1 MTARVLVTIVS
12 YNSSIYLRA
21 CLESLKVQT
30 FRDFRIAVWDNA
42 SGDETPSII
51 KDYQDCVG
59 FSHFSDRNLGFCDAH
74 NRLIDT
80 AISDYVLVLNPDV
93 NLDPRFLAKMVEAM
107 DKDPKAGSATGKL
120 YRQSTAPGPAGRSS
134 EERIL
139 DSTGIYFTP
148 NQRHFDRGSNE
159 IDTGQYEKPEYV
171 FGASGAAAF
180 YRRAMLNDIRK
191 GTEYFDASFFA
202 YREDADLAWRALWMG
217 WQCRYVPDAIAYHV
231 RQVVP
236 ANRSTLPA
244 IINMHSFKN
253 RFLLRVKNMDAGTY
267 LRFFIPITARDL
279 AALLYVVVKEHS
291 SLPGIPKMLRAVP
304 QAWAWRN
311 SIQSRK
317 RASARE
323 IRRWFSYTPVSKPLE
338 TPESILNMQRDR
350 A

>member
-1 MTARVLVTIVS
+1 MTARVLVSIVS
-12 YNSSIYLRA
+12 HNSGAYLRA

-51 KDYQDCVG
+51 KNHQDCVR
-59 FSHFSDRNLGFCDAH
+59 FSHFSDRNLGFCEAH
-74 NRLIDT
+74 NRLIHA
-80 AISDYVLVLNPDV
+80 AISEYVLVLNPDV
-93 NLDPRFLAKMVEAM
+93 ILDPCFLAKMVEAM
-107 DKDPKAGSATGKL
+107 DQDPKAGSATGKL
-120 YRQSTAPGPAGRSS
+120 YRQTTASGPERRSS
-134 EERIL
+134 DERIL

-159 IDTGQYEKPEYV
+159 IDAGQYEKPEYV

-180 YRRAMLNDIRK
+180 YRRAMLDDIRK
-191 GTEYFDASFFA
+191 ETEYFDASFFA

-231 RQVVP
+231 RQVLP

-304 QAWAWRN
+304 HAWAWRK

-317 RASARE
+317 RATARE
-323 IRRWFSYTPVSKPLE
+323 IRQWFAYTPVSKPLE
-338 TPESILNMQRDR
+338 PEEPTSGTHRN
-350 A
+350 